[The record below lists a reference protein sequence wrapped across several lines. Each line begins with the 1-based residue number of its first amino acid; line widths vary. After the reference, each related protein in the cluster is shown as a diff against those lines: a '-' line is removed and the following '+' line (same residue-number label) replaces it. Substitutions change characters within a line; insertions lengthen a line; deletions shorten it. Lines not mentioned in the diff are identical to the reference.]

1 MATKLNPATPGQ
13 TATRRKELFL
23 AFVTK
28 VFAEMQ
34 RRPNTPV
41 KLRSALGPRSEI
53 MLGFK
58 GANDTMEDAQDTVIQ
73 MFCDKYPLLAES
85 GVVDAE

>member
-23 AFVTK
+23 AFCTK

-58 GANDTMEDAQDTVIQ
+58 GNGTMEDAQDTVIQ